1 MFNQEKLQEMV
12 VYLKIGESSESF
24 EEMKDKL
31 NQSNRLYNELVKNSE
46 KETVDRTMLFYEF
59 RSWFCRNMEL
69 DILSYVKE
77 VF

>member
-12 VYLKIGESSESF
+12 VDLKIGESSESF

-46 KETVDRTMLFYEF
+46 KETIDRTMLFYEF